1 MHIRTRKGSA
11 YTHKKGPRITR
22 RPFIFVVCPFAA
34 VRAIR
39 GLEPLRGGQKPGTPV
54 NG

>member
-1 MHIRTRKGSA
+1 MHISTRKGSA
-11 YTHKKGPRITR
+11 HTR

-34 VRAIR
+34 VRALRPVRALR
-39 GLEPLRGGQKPGTPV
+39 GLEQIRGGQKPGTPV